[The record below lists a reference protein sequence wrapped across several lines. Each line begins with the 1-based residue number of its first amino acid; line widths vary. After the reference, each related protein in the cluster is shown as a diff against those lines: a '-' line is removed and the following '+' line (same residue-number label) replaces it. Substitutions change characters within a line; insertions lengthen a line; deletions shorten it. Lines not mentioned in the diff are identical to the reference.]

1 MVTGKSTER
10 SSNAFSR
17 ISKVLSFIHQHISEP
32 LSLDDIARQSCWS
45 RWQLQRVFQTE
56 TGMAVATYVRELK
69 LSQAAERL
77 IDTSDRVI
85 DIALELGFSSEI
97 SFSRSFKQVFGLS
110 PRAYRKQGLRTG
122 LRKPIQV
129 SQRMAEEA
137 CPLFVEVRVE
147 SKNEFFLK
155 GLHGEINGLFALN
168 PDFQQKVPA
177 LWHRLEQTLPNESE
191 RPLALTG
198 VIDITQSHFDG
209 SNMEYWA
216 GVELTDD
223 LLLPQLPSAIS
234 SELSTL
240 VVPAQTYAVVKHCGP
255 VVHLPKT
262 LEWFLLNWLPNSGYR
277 GIDGYELE
285 CYPANYN
292 QHDTDTVMEYWI
304 PVERLSQ

>member
-1 MVTGKSTER
+1 MAIGKSTER
-10 SSNAFSR
+10 PSNAFSR
-17 ISKVLSFIHQHISEP
+17 ISKVLSYIHQHVSEP

-77 IDTSDRVI
+77 IDSTDRVI

-97 SFSRSFKQVFGLS
+97 SFSRSFKQVFGVS

-122 LRKPIQV
+122 LRKPIEV
-129 SQRMAEEA
+129 SQRTDAEA
-137 CPLFVEVRVE
+137 SALFVEVRVE
-147 SKNEFFLK
+147 SKDEFFLK
-155 GLHGEINGLFALN
+155 GLQVEINGLFSLN

-177 LWHRLEQTLPNESE
+177 LWHQLEQTLPNECV
-191 RPLALTG
+191 RPVALTG

-209 SNMEYWA
+209 SNMQYWA
-216 GVELTDD
+216 GVVLTDD
-223 LLLPQLPSAIS
+223 LMLPQLPSVVSA
-234 SELSTL
+234 ELSTL
-240 VVPAQTYAVVKHCGP
+240 VVPAQTYAVVKHRGP
-255 VVHLPKT
+255 IIQLPKT

-285 CYPANYN
+285 CYPASYN
-292 QHDTDTVMEYWI
+292 QQDPDAVMEYWI